1 MNRTQYP
8 CRQLN
13 SQAIKSV
20 ALCYISPIISG
31 KCSIIRAQCIG
42 KVNEEGLQ
50 TTWADVCLKRE
61 TCDKAICGEYFLWN
75 KILLFS

>member
-1 MNRTQYP
+1 MNRTRYP

-13 SQAIKSV
+13 SQAIRSV

-31 KCSIIRAQCIG
+31 KCSIIRAQCIC

-50 TTWADVCLKRE
+50 TAWADVCSKRE
-61 TCDKAICGEYFLWN
+61 TCDKAISGEYFLRS
-75 KILLFS
+75 KILLMS